1 MEKCDLDWKTCGH
14 CKVAFDSFCPVGA
27 YPTCDKGGF
36 WSKVF
41 ASDICP
47 NAPMADDGKNDKQI
61 SDENKIQTIVGENID
76 SVKTFERSR
85 VSLKI
90 QEMTNLVKLIHS
102 LKESYEN
109 YKMELRFLSSALM
122 KSNLLTEQECDLC
135 KKYYSHECRI
145 VNPRILKLCDMP
157 DDEYSTDK
165 IIEDAKKE
173 LEMKAFND
181 TLAADRINRLANRV
195 EYYALNFDVF
205 AEKYRFWQARVAY
218 LRNGN
223 YPNPGRS
230 GSDEYLFKTIEWA
243 CEALKD
249 FDNLNKRP
257 IKKSN

>member
-1 MEKCDLDWKTCGH
+1 M
-14 CKVAFDSFCPVGA
+14 AFDSFCQGGA
-27 YPTCDKGGF
+27 YPACDKGGF

-47 NAPMADDGKNDKQI
+47 NAPMADEKENDKQMNT
-61 SDENKIQTIVGENID
+61 DEDKIKNGMNKNID
-76 SVKTFERSR
+76 SVKTFERNHI
-85 VSLKI
+85 SLKI

-122 KSNLLTEQECDLC
+122 KSNLLTKQEHDLCEKYYQEC
-135 KKYYSHECRI
+135 KI
-145 VNPRILKLCDMP
+145 VNPRILKLSDMP
-157 DDEYSTDK
+157 NDEYSTD
-165 IIEDAKKE
+165 IIIDNAKRE
-173 LEMKAFND
+173 LEIKAFND

-230 GSDEYLFKTIEWA
+230 GSDEYLVKTIEWA
-243 CEALKD
+243 CESLKD
-249 FDNLNKRP
+249 FDNLTKRP
-257 IKKSN
+257 TKKSN